1 MADKT
6 AHRIDALQ
14 ESSTLRMAKISRELK
29 SQGQEIVNL
38 NLGEPDFDTPEPI
51 RQAAIDAI
59 NEGYTHYPPVAGY
72 PELRQA
78 IVDKFKRENNLS
90 FNTSQ
95 VIVSTGAKQSIINVL
110 MSILNKGDEIIIP
123 TPFWVSY
130 PEMVKLSE
138 ATSVFIK
145 STVENNYKITPEQLE
160 KAITPR
166 TRAFIYSSPCNP
178 SGSVYSH
185 EELQGLVNVF
195 AKYPDIHVI
204 SDEIYEHIN
213 YVGKHVSIAQFP
225 EMKDRVAVING
236 VSKSFAMTGW
246 RIGYLGGAEWLV
258 KACEKLQGQF
268 TSGACSISQRAALAA
283 LTEDM
288 RPTEEMCEAFTRR
301 RTFIADKVREIPG
314 VTFNMP
320 EGAFYLFPDVSS
332 YYGKSYNGHVI
343 SNGEDLSMY
352 LLQEGKVSVVSGE
365 GFGAPECIRISF
377 AASHKTIEAGIDQI
391 KEALAKLK

>member
-1 MADKT
+1 MADNT
-6 AHRIDALQ
+6 AHRIEELQ
-14 ESSTLRMAKISRELK
+14 ESSTLKMAKISRELK
-29 SQGQEIVNL
+29 AQGQDIVNL
-38 NLGEPDFDTPEPI
+38 NLGEPDFDTPEHI
-51 RQAAIDAI
+51 RQAAIEAI
-59 NEGYTHYPPVAGY
+59 NQGYTHYPPVAGY

-78 IVDKFKRENNLS
+78 VSDKFRNENNLHYT
-90 FNTSQ
+90 TSQ

-123 TPFWVSY
+123 SPFWVSY

-145 STVENNYKITPEQLE
+145 TTAASNYKITPEQLE
-160 KAITPR
+160 AAITPR

-178 SGSVYSH
+178 SGAVYSR
-185 EELQGLVNVF
+185 EELKGLVEVF
-195 AKYPDIHVI
+195 AKHPQIHII

-213 YVGKHVSIAQFP
+213 YVGKHVSIAEFP
-225 EMKDRVAVING
+225 EVHDRVAVING
-236 VSKSFAMTGW
+236 VSKAFAMTGW
-246 RIGYLGGAEWLV
+246 RIGYMGGPEWLV

-288 RPTEEMCEAFTRR
+288 RPTERMCEAFTRR
-301 RTFIADKVREIPG
+301 RSFIAEKMREIEG

-320 EGAFYLFPDVSS
+320 EGAFYLFPDMSY
-332 YYGKSYNGHVI
+332 YYGKSYGGFTVKD
-343 SNGEDLSMY
+343 GDDLSMY
-352 LLQEGKVSVVSGE
+352 LLQEARVSVVSGD
-365 GFGAPECIRISF
+365 GFGSPECIRMSF
-377 AASHKTIEAGIDQI
+377 AASHGAIEDGVQQI